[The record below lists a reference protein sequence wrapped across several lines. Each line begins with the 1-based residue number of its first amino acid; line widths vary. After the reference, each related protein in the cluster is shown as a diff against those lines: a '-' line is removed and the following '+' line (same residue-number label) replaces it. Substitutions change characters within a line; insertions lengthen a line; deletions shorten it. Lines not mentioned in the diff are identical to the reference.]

1 MLDKCCPKESWIKKK
16 INKDEILQTEIPVLL
31 IVKTK
36 IREESECAFGVNF
49 GDNFK
54 LSNARRVNII
64 LVVQKYIE
72 AVVLKNSE
80 CIVLQGNEF
89 RSRLINLKKEI

>member
-1 MLDKCCPKESWIKKK
+1 M
-16 INKDEILQTEIPVLL
+16 LL

-36 IREESECAFGVNF
+36 IREEPECAFGVNF

-80 CIVLQGNEF
+80 RIVLQGNEF

>member
-1 MLDKCCPKESWIKKK
+1 M
-16 INKDEILQTEIPVLL
+16 LL

-36 IREESECAFGVNF
+36 IREEPECAFSVNF

-80 CIVLQGNEF
+80 RIVLQGNEF